1 MRFHP
6 WRALRHQPEIELG
19 WERMEGE
26 DVGYSTS
33 CPKRIALADDLNQA
47 ERRSTLTHELIHH
60 ERGIPAE
67 GCNEA
72 EERVVD
78 DLAAR
83 RLIALDD
90 LVEAMVWH
98 FGMGSEDEIA
108 EHLWVDRDT
117 LVTRLRNLT
126 DYESAYIANE
136 IDRRELH
143 IP

>member
-1 MRFHP
+1 M
-6 WRALRHQPEIELG
+6 AGDE
-19 WERMEGE
+19 
-26 DVGYSTS
+26 VGYSTE

-47 ERRSTLTHELIHH
+47 QRRSTLTHELIHH
-60 ERGIPAE
+60 ERGIPVE
-67 GCNEA
+67 GCNET
-72 EERVVD
+72 EERMVD

-83 RLIALDD
+83 RLIPLDALI
-90 LVEAMVWH
+90 EAMVWH

-117 LVTRLRNLT
+117 LVTRLKNLT